1 LVSFFYSSLT
11 VDSDCAIDNDIH
23 VLSGAIIALL
33 QTTNNGQ
40 INKNTGLIGW
50 RYSVMR
56 DFGIRE
62 MLTEQIDI
70 RDIVIFSVHEP
81 LNHGLSFLNKA
92 RSSNALCLYQSGRR
106 EYEIIG
112 GEAFALTEGDIM
124 YIPQN
129 ARYRFRITDTGDQ
142 ARDYIIV
149 INFNMVDRNGEAVIF
164 GEFPRILMQDK
175 LSHYFTLFHRMENVV
190 MSRQN
195 HTLYVKSLLYTLFY
209 EILYELYSLQDMNLP
224 LMSSIVPI
232 ATLISLEILI
242 SILTL
247 KSRFLRKLFQGKPAI
262 LINKGVL
269 DEKEMKR
276 QCYNLDEILEQI
288 RQEGYSDVRD
298 VEYAI
303 LENSGKISVI
313 PSARGKAL
321 SAQDLGMKGSPG
333 IMPYLVIA
341 DGKIAKT
348 GLEITRTSEKELMKK
363 LKEKGVNKAEEVFF
377 AVIDSQGELYFQ
389 RREKKA

>member
-1 LVSFFYSSLT
+1 M
-11 VDSDCAIDNDIH
+11 
-23 VLSGAIIALL
+23 II
-33 QTTNNGQ
+33 
-40 INKNTGLIGW
+40 
-50 RYSVMR
+50 SC
-56 DFGIRE
+56 IR
-62 MLTEQIDI
+62 T
-70 RDIVIFSVHEP
+70 IF
-81 LNHGLSFLNKA
+81 L
-92 RSSNALCLYQSGRR
+92 
-106 EYEIIG
+106 
-112 GEAFALTEGDIM
+112 
-124 YIPQN
+124 
-129 ARYRFRITDTGDQ
+129 
-142 ARDYIIV
+142 YIILIITV
-149 INFNMVDRNGEAVIF
+149 RIMGKKQVGELEPAELVVVF
-164 GEFPRILMQDK
+164 L
-175 LSHYFTLFHRMENVV
+175 LS
-190 MSRQN
+190 
-195 HTLYVKSLLYTLFY
+195 
-209 EILYELYSLQDMNLP
+209 ELASIPMQDMNLP

-348 GLEITRTSEKELMKK
+348 GLEITKISEKELMKK

>member
-1 LVSFFYSSLT
+1 M
-11 VDSDCAIDNDIH
+11 
-23 VLSGAIIALL
+23 II
-33 QTTNNGQ
+33 
-40 INKNTGLIGW
+40 
-50 RYSVMR
+50 SC
-56 DFGIRE
+56 IR
-62 MLTEQIDI
+62 T
-70 RDIVIFSVHEP
+70 IF
-81 LNHGLSFLNKA
+81 L
-92 RSSNALCLYQSGRR
+92 
-106 EYEIIG
+106 
-112 GEAFALTEGDIM
+112 
-124 YIPQN
+124 
-129 ARYRFRITDTGDQ
+129 
-142 ARDYIIV
+142 YIILIITV
-149 INFNMVDRNGEAVIF
+149 RIMGKKQVGELEPAELVVVF
-164 GEFPRILMQDK
+164 L
-175 LSHYFTLFHRMENVV
+175 LS
-190 MSRQN
+190 
-195 HTLYVKSLLYTLFY
+195 
-209 EILYELYSLQDMNLP
+209 ELASIPMQDMNLP